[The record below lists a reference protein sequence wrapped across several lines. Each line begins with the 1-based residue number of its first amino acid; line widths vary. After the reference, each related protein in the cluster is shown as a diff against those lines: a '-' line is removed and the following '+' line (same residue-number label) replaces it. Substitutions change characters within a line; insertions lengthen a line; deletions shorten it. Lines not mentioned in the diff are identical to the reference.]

1 MRNGAFTG
9 RRLSIPFSRIPDLL
23 EHQAERI
30 PDEPAILAPGRV
42 PLTYSL
48 LYQHVQKTA
57 RSLRALG
64 IGRRDRVAIVLANG
78 PELPVAIL
86 AVAASA
92 TCAPM
97 NPAYQSDDAEKY
109 FADLRLNALI
119 TQADIDSPAR
129 RVALSRGVRIIDLS
143 PALDAEAGLFTL
155 WSDHEDAAVDESVRP
170 DHVAILL
177 TTSGTTSRP
186 KVVPQTHANIC
197 AGAFGNVAALNLTEN
212 DRCLNVLPLF
222 HGHGLDATVIAS
234 LAAGASVVCTP
245 GLDAKQFCKWL
256 TDFRPTWY
264 SAVPTMHQA
273 ILAQATQIRE
283 RKPDCQLRFVR
294 SSAAP
299 LPPRLFKEL
308 EQTFE
313 TPVIEFYSM
322 AELAGAPIACNPL
335 PPSQQKPGSVGTPV
349 GLDVTIRDDGGDVLP
364 SGQTG
369 HIVVRGPGLISG
381 YDCNP
386 EATRD
391 AFADGWFKTGDVG
404 SFDEEGYLF
413 LTGRSREMIN
423 RGGEKIAPR
432 QVDEVLL
439 EHPAVAEAVTFA
451 VPHPTL
457 GEDVAAAIV
466 LRPLATA
473 SPKDIRQFAKA
484 RLAEF
489 KIPREVLFV
498 NEIPKGPTGKVQR
511 VGLAATLGLGSG
523 TEGSPAY
530 VAPRT
535 ALEKAL
541 AEVWAEIL
549 HLEKIGIHD
558 DFFAL
563 GGDSLMAT
571 RVLIRLSEIM
581 HFEVELSSI
590 FEAPTIAE
598 LAERIEILIHAAA
611 PPRSPLATERV
622 PRQNGIAA
630 ASFTQERI
638 WELQNLLPELPFF
651 NVLNVLRVTS
661 SCDVVVLERSI
672 NDIVRRHEILRTTFT
687 AVDGRCVQ
695 VVAPELIIP
704 LRFDDL
710 RALPPLKIEAAV
722 HELVREEL
730 SHSFVLERS
739 PLIRTRL
746 VRLTE
751 HSHLLLIAMAGI
763 IEDGW
768 SLGVLVNE
776 LVALYEAFS
785 AGRASP
791 LAPLP
796 IQYADFADRERRWR
810 SYPNIVAQL
819 TYWEEQLR
827 DPLPVMTFNRGRR
840 KRKIDDFTTA
850 QRQVVLPAKLSEAAK
865 NFSQREGVTLFMTL
879 MAALKTLLHCYT
891 GMDDIRV
898 ATDVANRNRPET
910 EGLIGP
916 IANTVVLRTNLAG
929 DPSAREVLRRVRA
942 TTLGA
947 LANQDIPFDAV
958 VEVLERDR
966 AIDPAAVAQ
975 VKMSLQNSSLR
986 AVSGSDHGLGL
997 EEVVPGMALPLVTV
1011 TTFDVTFTLRESAK
1025 GLVGTCEYK
1034 PHLFRAEAIERLLQD
1049 FQQVLER
1056 MVVQPE
1062 RPISVIT
1069 ASSNRRS

>member
-1 MRNGAFTG
+1 MQNGAFTG
-9 RRLSIPFSRIPDLL
+9 RRLPIPFSRIPDLL

-30 PDEPAILAPGRV
+30 PDAPAILAPGRV
-42 PLTYSL
+42 PLTYGL

-97 NPAYQSDDAEKY
+97 NPAYQSDDVERY

-119 TQADIDSPAR
+119 TQAEIDSPAR
-129 RVALSRGVRIIDLS
+129 RVALSRGVRVIDLS

-155 WSDHEDAAVDESVRP
+155 RSDHEDVAPDESVRP
-170 DHVAILL
+170 DHVAVLL

-222 HGHGLDATVIAS
+222 HGHGLDATVMAS

-245 GLDAKQFCKWL
+245 GLDTKQFCTWL
-256 TDFRPTWY
+256 TDLRPTWY

-283 RKPDCQLRFVR
+283 RKADCRLRFVR

-322 AELAGAPIACNPL
+322 AELAGAPIACNPM
-335 PPSQQKPGSVGTPV
+335 PPRRQKPGSVGVPV
-349 GLDVTIRDDGGDVLP
+349 GLDVTISSDGGDVLP
-364 SGQTG
+364 FGQTG
-369 HIVVRGPGLISG
+369 HVIVRGPGLVSG
-381 YDCNP
+381 YDGNP
-386 EATRD
+386 DATRD

-404 SFDEEGYLF
+404 FFDEEGYLF

-457 GEDVAAAIV
+457 GEDVAAAVV
-466 LRPLATA
+466 LRPQAEVT
-473 SPKDIRQFAKA
+473 PKDIRQFAKA

-498 NEIPKGPTGKVQR
+498 KEIPKGPTGKVQR
-511 VGLAATLGLGSG
+511 VGLAAKLGLGSS

-549 HLEKIGIHD
+549 CLEKIGIHD
-558 DFFAL
+558 DFFAR

-571 RVLIRLSEIM
+571 RLLIRLSEMM
-581 HFEVELSSI
+581 HFEIEFSSI
-590 FEAPTIAE
+590 FDAPTVAE
-598 LAERIEILIHAAA
+598 LAERIEALIRAGASRTPVTIDRA
-611 PPRSPLATERV
+611 PRE
-622 PRQNGIAA
+622 NGMAA
-630 ASFTQERI
+630 ASLGQEGM
-638 WELQNLLPELPFF
+638 WELQNLLPELPLF
-651 NVLNVLRVTS
+651 NVLYVLRMTS
-661 SCDVVVLERSI
+661 PCDVAVLERGI
-672 NDIVRRHEILRTTFT
+672 NEIVRRHEILRTTFT
-687 AVDGRCVQ
+687 AVDGRLLQ
-695 VVAPELIIP
+695 VIAPELSVP
-704 LRFDDL
+704 LIFDDL

-722 HELVREEL
+722 HDLVQEEL
-730 SHSFVLERS
+730 SHSFPLERG

-746 VRLTE
+746 VRLAE
-751 HSHLLLIAMAGI
+751 RSHLLLIAMAGN

-776 LVALYEAFS
+776 LATLYDAFS
-785 AGRASP
+785 AGKASP

-796 IQYADFADRERRWR
+796 LQYADFADWQRRWR
-810 SYPNIVAQL
+810 SHPDIAAQL
-819 TYWEEQLR
+819 TYWEEQLH
-827 DPLPVMTFNRGRR
+827 DPLPVLKLAKGRR
-840 KRKIDDFTTA
+840 RKKADNFTTA
-850 QRQVVLPAKLSEAAK
+850 RRQVAMPAELSQAARD
-865 NFSQREGVTLFMTL
+865 FSQREGVTLFVTL

-891 GMDDIRV
+891 GLDDLCV
-898 ATDVANRNRPET
+898 ATDVANRNRPGA

-916 IANTVVLRTNLAG
+916 IANTVILRTSLRG
-929 DPSAREVLRRVRA
+929 DPSVREVIRRVRA

-947 LANQDIPFDAV
+947 LANQDIAFEAV
-958 VEVLERDR
+958 AEALERDR
-966 AIDPAAVAQ
+966 GIDPATVAQ
-975 VKMSLQNSSLR
+975 VKMSLLGSSFG
-986 AVSGSDHGLGL
+986 AMAGSGHALAF
-997 EEVVPGMALPLVTV
+997 EEVVPGMALPLVTI
-1011 TTFDVTFTLRESAK
+1011 TTFDVTLTLRDSAK
-1025 GLVGTCEYK
+1025 GLVGTCVYK
-1034 PHLFRAEAIERLLQD
+1034 PHLLGAEVVDRLLRD

-1062 RPISVIT
+1062 RAISEMVV
-1069 ASSNRRS
+1069 SSTQRN